1 MAEGHAAEHGKAV
14 ANKRDDKR
22 HEHERRGDI
31 AQQADAAVHR
41 REQEACHD
49 ADCHVRKRDGR
60 FPSVCAD
67 SHTKQ
72 EHHIEKRVDQRRRD
86 RRSEHDGQHDER
98 RAQNRRHIEKLRLPA
113 RRMQQFPRGCARD
126 GRRQDCR
133 CDRRQEHENYNE
145 KRHADGGNEKSL
157 FHLRPPNRRSRF

>member
-14 ANKRDDKR
+14 ANKRDHKR

-49 ADCHVRKRDGR
+49 ADRHVRKRNGNFLPMRADGH
-60 FPSVCAD
+60 V
-67 SHTKQ
+67 KQ
-72 EHHIEKRVDQRRRD
+72 EHHIEKRVDERRRD

-98 RAQNRRHIEKLRLPA
+98 RA
-113 RRMQQFPRGCARD
+113 
-126 GRRQDCR
+126 
-133 CDRRQEHENYNE
+133 
-145 KRHADGGNEKSL
+145 
-157 FHLRPPNRRSRF
+157 